1 MNNPAAAPPIPSSI
15 ALTHNPKLALLT
27 DPAMSASV
35 ANSTT
40 DRTTVQTMTM
50 GGLTITADLLQ
61 MWAVDMRNKHEN
73 DELPAYLVKELEA
86 LPEWNWNT
94 DTREGMLAK
103 WRIRADADFLKKGRG
118 RKYFYMELR
127 IINALELRD
136 AWLDDG
142 DLPADQIAA
151 LRALTE
157 HDIRRVIHIPEET
170 DRMAGLDQLGWSE
183 STGHR
188 RYSEEEK
195 VAGVQFGAWTREHQ
209 ERNYGLI
216 LPKAADGLLRS
227 LEDDPQEP
235 DVESHLI
242 QALNEKLREMSA
254 RPSCPKA
261 DAFTPWYDGP
271 IPLSGAS
278 GL

>member
-1 MNNPAAAPPIPSSI
+1 
-15 ALTHNPKLALLT
+15 
-27 DPAMSASV
+27 
-35 ANSTT
+35 
-40 DRTTVQTMTM
+40 
-50 GGLTITADLLQ
+50 
-61 MWAVDMRNKHEN
+61 
-73 DELPAYLVKELEA
+73 
-86 LPEWNWNT
+86 
-94 DTREGMLAK
+94 
-103 WRIRADADFLKKGRG
+103 
-118 RKYFYMELR
+118 
-127 IINALELRD
+127 
-136 AWLDDG
+136 
-142 DLPADQIAA
+142 
-151 LRALTE
+151 
-157 HDIRRVIHIPEET
+157 
-170 DRMAGLDQLGWSE
+170 MAGMDQLGWSE

-271 IPLSGAS
+271 ISSFRRIGSLNVTFGPWRWPHSRIAVFSIWL
-278 GL
+278 